1 MKVLGNINVDKKTI
15 TESFQMTSTPQNGYV
30 LTSDADGNGT
40 WQAASGGGG
49 GSQGPAGADGTDGV
63 GITGT
68 TDNGDGTF
76 TFGYSDGTSFTTSN
90 LTGPQGAAGADGN
103 DGAAGATG
111 PQGPAGDKGDTGD
124 TGATGPQ
131 GPAGDKGDTG
141 DTGATGPQG
150 PAGNDGADGSNK
162 KYAQDITFTGDLAHT
177 ITHSLNEE
185 DVIVQ
190 LKDNTGKMIIPDLV
204 NTYTVNS
211 VAITVSESGTY
222 RVIIIG

>member
-15 TESFQMTSTPQNGYV
+15 TESFQMTTTPQNGYV

-40 WQAASGGGG
+40 WQVATGGSG
-49 GSQGPAGADGTDGV
+49 GSQGP
-63 GITGT
+63 
-68 TDNGDGTF
+68 
-76 TFGYSDGTSFTTSN
+76 
-90 LTGPQGAAGADGN
+90 
-103 DGAAGATG
+103 
-111 PQGPAGDKGDTGD
+111 
-124 TGATGPQ
+124 
-131 GPAGDKGDTG
+131 
-141 DTGATGPQG
+141 TGPQG

-162 KYAQDITFTGDLAHT
+162 KYAQDITFTGDAAKT

-190 LKDNTGKMIIPDLV
+190 LKDSTGKMIIPDLV

-211 VAITVSESGTY
+211 VAITVSETGTY

>member
-15 TESFQMTSTPQNGYV
+15 TESFQMTTTPQDGYV

-40 WQAASGGGG
+40 WQVATGGSG
-49 GSQGPAGADGTDGV
+49 GSQGP
-63 GITGT
+63 
-68 TDNGDGTF
+68 
-76 TFGYSDGTSFTTSN
+76 
-90 LTGPQGAAGADGN
+90 
-103 DGAAGATG
+103 
-111 PQGPAGDKGDTGD
+111 
-124 TGATGPQ
+124 
-131 GPAGDKGDTG
+131 
-141 DTGATGPQG
+141 TGPQG

-162 KYAQDITFTGDLAHT
+162 KYAQDITFTGDAAKT

-190 LKDNTGKMIIPDLV
+190 LKDSTGKMIIPDLV

-211 VAITVSESGTY
+211 VAITVSETGTY

>member
-15 TESFQMTSTPQNGYV
+15 TESFQMTTTPQNGYV

-40 WQAASGGGG
+40 WQVATGGSG
-49 GSQGPAGADGTDGV
+49 GSQ
-63 GITGT
+63 
-68 TDNGDGTF
+68 
-76 TFGYSDGTSFTTSN
+76 
-90 LTGPQGAAGADGN
+90 
-103 DGAAGATG
+103 GATG
-111 PQGPAGDKGDTGD
+111 PQGPAGNDGAD
-124 TGATGPQ
+124 GATGPQ
-131 GPAGDKGDTG
+131 GPAGNDGTNGNDGADGATG
-141 DTGATGPQG
+141 PQGPAGNDGADGSAGADGADGATGPQG

-190 LKDNTGKMIIPDLV
+190 LKDSTGKMIIPDLV

-211 VAITVSESGTY
+211 VAITVSETGTY

>member
-103 DGAAGATG
+103 DGA
-111 PQGPAGDKGDTGD
+111 
-124 TGATGPQ
+124 
-131 GPAGDKGDTG
+131 
-141 DTGATGPQG
+141 
-150 PAGNDGADGSNK
+150 DGKDGLPGHDGIK
-162 KYAQDITFTGDLAHT
+162 
-177 ITHSLNEE
+177 
-185 DVIVQ
+185 
-190 LKDNTGKMIIPDLV
+190 
-204 NTYTVNS
+204 
-211 VAITVSESGTY
+211 
-222 RVIIIG
+222 

>member
-15 TESFQMTSTPQNGYV
+15 TESFQMTTTPQDGYV

-40 WQAASGGGG
+40 WQVATGGSG
-49 GSQGPAGADGTDGV
+49 GSQGP
-63 GITGT
+63 
-68 TDNGDGTF
+68 
-76 TFGYSDGTSFTTSN
+76 
-90 LTGPQGAAGADGN
+90 
-103 DGAAGATG
+103 TG
-111 PQGPAGDKGDTGD
+111 PQGPAGNDGADGSD
-124 TGATGPQ
+124 GATGPQ
-131 GPAGDKGDTG
+131 GSSGATGAQGIAGADGQDGTDG
-141 DTGATGPQG
+141 AHGAQGATGPQG

-162 KYAQDITFTGDLAHT
+162 KYAQDITFTGDAAKT

-190 LKDNTGKMIIPDLV
+190 LKDSTGKMIIPDLV

-211 VAITVSESGTY
+211 VAITVSETGTY

>member
-131 GPAGDKGDTG
+131 GPAG
-141 DTGATGPQG
+141 
-150 PAGNDGADGSNK
+150 NDGADGSNK

-211 VAITVSESGTY
+211 VAITVSETGTY

>member
-131 GPAGDKGDTG
+131 GPAG
-141 DTGATGPQG
+141 
-150 PAGNDGADGSNK
+150 NDGADGSNK

>member
-131 GPAGDKGDTG
+131 GPAG
-141 DTGATGPQG
+141 
-150 PAGNDGADGSNK
+150 NDGADGSNK

-190 LKDNTGKMIIPDLV
+190 LKDSTGKMIIPDLV

-211 VAITVSESGTY
+211 VAITVSETGTY

>member
-40 WQAASGGGG
+40 WQEATGGGG

-103 DGAAGATG
+103 DGADGAAGA
-111 PQGPAGDKGDTGD
+111 
-124 TGATGPQ
+124 
-131 GPAGDKGDTG
+131 KGDTG

-190 LKDNTGKMIIPDLV
+190 LKDSTGKMIIPDLV
-204 NTYTVNS
+204 NNYTVNS